1 MKFKSTLAWFNGLLI
16 ALCLAGT
23 PSTSHAQ
30 EAPQTVFP
38 GAHLMEMLPA
48 GQIVGDGQTSVTL
61 YVTALDPSGQP
72 LETSRLKASASEGDI
87 SDLENQGNGL
97 ISMQFT
103 PPVVREA
110 AEVVLRL
117 KGKVGSEGL
126 DKAWSLQVVPSLAS
140 SLQTAINPAQVVLG
154 QDRTASVSFTLPNIS
169 AHGGEPELQF
179 RATAGELSNVTYL
192 GNGRFTG
199 LYTPPDVAYPHA
211 ALITVS
217 DKRSPTDIYGYLAV
231 PLVGKT
237 DFPRRN
243 LPPNSSV
250 ILKIS
255 GREFGPYPADGNGS
269 VSIPVIVPPGVA
281 KGTQIVVSNG
291 RTTESSIDLQVPA
304 TRRIS
309 LFPVHSGIP
318 GDGINSITLR
328 AAVIEPTGEAD
339 PTAAVRFTVS
349 SGEVTTARH
358 EGNGV
363 YSATFTPP
371 TTLRATTASIQVS
384 LDGASGVQSDSFDI
398 NLIPARPSSL
408 QLSPDPSRL
417 APRGEGFKLFA
428 KIRGEDGS
436 GLSGRSIT
444 YFANGAQLRGSVKD
458 LGNGDYEAA
467 FVTTGRNHVD
477 ITGTAMPTA
486 TGNPLRGV
494 VLFSSKA
501 RLPNDGLSSS
511 LVTIVA
517 VDEFGYPVPGVE
529 VDLSVRGD
537 LGSMPDTVTTD
548 SQGLAQVFYTAGR
561 SAGVAHIVAKA
572 GDYSS
577 GTAIFQAPS
586 DTTPGLILPT
596 GGNEMHR
603 AWVDAWNGV
612 VTEVRIEREGAEAPT
627 AVTAADP
634 TKVVTLQ
641 VSAQPQTAAP
651 GGTVALKIDARNA
664 DGRGVPGQSLDVMA
678 SQGTVSP
685 VQDNGDGTYS
695 ASLTLGMTAQGD
707 TKVVVS
713 TANGAL
719 FQMMRV
725 STVQGTATPEPVVEE
740 PVVEEPVVEEP
751 VTQAPPPPPPPPVP
765 APEPREPSERPTL
778 RVYLGGFTGQYTY
791 LQDPEVTADGINPL
805 YSGTVALNGAPF
817 SGVEIGAEGWLPDLP
832 FLGAEL
838 RYQHGMYVAG
848 WPAQQEGG
856 EIVEIPDSVP
866 MLNAALKG
874 RYLFSVDGGFNFH
887 AAASVGFNYSDLIR
901 YTWKGYTPS
910 NPVQTA
916 VEYAGISAQG
926 LSIGAELG
934 GDALD
939 GNLFYAAGYTGAM
952 LGSTI
957 YSSSIDLQAG
967 YVVLPNVF
975 TTLGYNLFTRNL
987 TLTDPNTSLA
997 LGDLSDS
1004 GWALSLGVGYQY

>member
-1 MKFKSTLAWFNGLLI
+1 
-16 ALCLAGT
+16 
-23 PSTSHAQ
+23 
-30 EAPQTVFP
+30 
-38 GAHLMEMLPA
+38 
-48 GQIVGDGQTSVTL
+48 
-61 YVTALDPSGQP
+61 
-72 LETSRLKASASEGDI
+72 
-87 SDLENQGNGL
+87 
-97 ISMQFT
+97 
-103 PPVVREA
+103 
-110 AEVVLRL
+110 
-117 KGKVGSEGL
+117 
-126 DKAWSLQVVPSLAS
+126 
-140 SLQTAINPAQVVLG
+140 
-154 QDRTASVSFTLPNIS
+154 
-169 AHGGEPELQF
+169 
-179 RATAGELSNVTYL
+179 
-192 GNGRFTG
+192 
-199 LYTPPDVAYPHA
+199 
-211 ALITVS
+211 
-217 DKRSPTDIYGYLAV
+217 
-231 PLVGKT
+231 
-237 DFPRRN
+237 
-243 LPPNSSV
+243 SSV

-328 AAVIEPTGEAD
+328 AVVIEPTGEAD

-371 TTLRATTASIQVS
+371 TTLRATTASVQVS

-398 NLIPARPSSL
+398 SLIPARPSSL
-408 QLSPDPSRL
+408 QLSPDPERL

-511 LVTIVA
+511 LITIVA

-577 GTAIFQAPS
+577 GTAIFQAPTS
-586 DTTPGLILPT
+586 AAPGLILPT
-596 GGNEMHR
+596 GGSEKHR
-603 AWVDAWNGV
+603 SWVSAWTGV
-612 VTEVRIEREGAEAPT
+612 VTEARVEREGAEAPT
-627 AVTAADP
+627 AVSAADP

-641 VSAQPQTAAP
+641 VSAQPQAAAP
-651 GGTVALKIDARNA
+651 GGTVTLKIDARNA

-695 ASLTLGMTAQGD
+695 AALTLGQSAQGD

-725 STVQGTATPEPVVEE
+725 STVEGTGWQEPVVEE

-751 VTQAPPPPPPPPVP
+751 VTQAPPPPPPPPTP
-765 APEPREPSERPTL
+765 AAEPTEAASI
-778 RVYLGGFTGQYTY
+778 RVHLSGFAGQYTY
-791 LQDPEVTADGINPL
+791 LQDPEVKDDGINPL
-805 YSGTVALNGAPF
+805 YSGTVALNGAPL
-817 SGVEIGAEGWLPDLP
+817 SGVHIGAEGWLSELDLP
-832 FLGAEL
+832 FLGAEVSY
-838 RYQHGMYVAG
+838 RHGLYVAG

-866 MLNAALKG
+866 MLNAAIKG
-874 RYLFSVDGGFNFH
+874 RYLFSVEGGLNFY
-887 AAASVGFNYSDLIR
+887 AAARIGYHYSDLIR

-916 VEYAGISAQG
+916 VEYAGISTSG
-926 LSIGAELG
+926 PTVGAELG
-934 GDALD
+934 GDAMNGD
-939 GNLFYAAGYTGAM
+939 LFYSAGYTGAM
-952 LGSTI
+952 LGTTI
-957 YSSSIDLQAG
+957 YSSSIDLQTG
-967 YVVLPNVF
+967 YVVMPNVF
-975 TTLGYNLFTRNL
+975 ATLGYNLFTRTL
-987 TLTDPNTSLA
+987 TLTDANSNLP
-997 LGDLSDS
+997 LGDISDS
-1004 GWALSLGVGYQY
+1004 GWAVSLGLGYQY